1 MYSFENPFRIRN
13 RLTKKKKIKK
23 KKSRNTY
30 DGMELKLC

>member
-13 RLTKKKKIKK
+13 RLTKKKLKN